1 MWSFPRANEWQETS
15 NGPVTDVGSELPL
28 TSFDVTH
35 PGLTELLKLLV
46 DTFWQLT
53 WHPNIRETEW
63 ERETD
68 YSF

>member
-1 MWSFPRANEWQETS
+1 MWSFPHANEWQAAS

-46 DTFWQLT
+46 DMF
-53 WHPNIRETEW
+53 
-63 ERETD
+63 
-68 YSF
+68 